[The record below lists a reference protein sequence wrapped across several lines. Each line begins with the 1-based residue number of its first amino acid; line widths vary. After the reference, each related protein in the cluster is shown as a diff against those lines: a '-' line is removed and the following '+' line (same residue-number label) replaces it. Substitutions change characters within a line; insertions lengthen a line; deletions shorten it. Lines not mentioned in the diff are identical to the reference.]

1 VVDFASQRTSV
12 VFDVLMTT
20 DELELLE
27 LLNDVQQYII
37 EKKDEF
43 LSDNPVKILR
53 KIWLHEAF
61 IPLRDI
67 CIDIICKQPSILFDC
82 DEFCEIPE
90 SILIHFLQ
98 RDDLDLPEVFIWRRL
113 LEWGIAQ
120 NDELTSTSNISSWTK
135 ENFVTLEKTLHQCLR
150 HIRYHNFELKDT

>member
-1 VVDFASQRTSV
+1 YLYGNVVDFASENASV
-12 VFDVLMTT
+12 VFDVLMAT

-27 LLNDVQQYII
+27 LLDDVQQYII

-43 LSDNPVKILR
+43 LSDNLVKILG

-61 IPLRDI
+61 SPLRDI

-82 DEFCEIPE
+82 DEFCEISE
-90 SILIHFLQ
+90 SILMYFLQ
-98 RDDLDLPEVFIWRRL
+98 RDDLDLPEEFIWRRL

-120 NDELTSTSNISSWTK
+120 NDELTSTSDISSWTK
-135 ENFVTLEKTLHQCLR
+135 DDF
-150 HIRYHNFELKDT
+150 